1 MAGLSSEEIER
12 IREEERV
19 RAQVRAEVAAEQA
32 TRLRRGTFAKTL
44 VLWALLIVVMFGIWR
59 VFATSPEQTTNTQQ
73 ESR

>member
-32 TRLRRGTFAKTL
+32 TRLRRGAFAKTL
-44 VLWALLIVVMFGIWR
+44 ALWALLIVVMLGIWR
-59 VFATSPEQTTNTQQ
+59 VFSTSPEETPSTQK

>member
-1 MAGLSSEEIER
+1 MAGLRPEEIER

-59 VFATSPEQTTNTQQ
+59 VFATSPGEPQSTQQ
-73 ESR
+73 DAR